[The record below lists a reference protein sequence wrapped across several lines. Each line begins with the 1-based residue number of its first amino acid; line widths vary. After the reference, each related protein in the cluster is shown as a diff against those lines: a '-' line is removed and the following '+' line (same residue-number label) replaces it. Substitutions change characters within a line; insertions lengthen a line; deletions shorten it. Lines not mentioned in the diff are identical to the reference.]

1 MMLFTCHEEVEA
13 LRTSLSMTMSG
24 LALRW
29 ASLARDLLL
38 VLTGSVVI
46 ALSAQVAVYLPFTP
60 VPISGQTFAVLLVGA
75 ALGSRRGALA
85 VLTYVGQGAAGLPVF
100 AAGAA
105 GLANVLG
112 PRGGYLAGM
121 VLAAYLVGLFAERG
135 WDRHVLRSTLAMLV
149 GNVAIYAVALPWLA
163 FFVGGD
169 LGTAFAL
176 GCLPFLVG
184 DAIKIALAAGGVP
197 VARGLIR
204 R

>member
-1 MMLFTCHEEVEA
+1 MMAATCHEEVEA
-13 LRTSLSMTMSG
+13 LRTSLSLTMTG

-38 VLTGSVVI
+38 VLAGAFVI

-85 VLTYVGQGAAGLPVF
+85 VLTYVAQGAAGLPVF
-100 AAGAA
+100 AG
-105 GLANVLG
+105 GVSGIANVIG

-121 VLAAYLVGLFAERG
+121 ALAAYVVGLLAERG
-135 WDRHVLRSTLAMLV
+135 WDRQVWRATLAMLA
-149 GNVAIYAVALPWLA
+149 GNVAVYAVALPWLA
-163 FFVGGD
+163 LYLGGD
-169 LGTAFAL
+169 LGAAFAL
-176 GCLPFLVG
+176 GCAPFLVG
-184 DAIKIALAAGGVP
+184 DAIKVALAAGGVP
-197 VARGLIR
+197 VARGIVR